1 MLRVDESFT
10 RWFRA
15 QVKEQGLT
23 ATLMDIKEACFVIQ
37 SSNTTGKDKKKKK
50 KKKKKTVN
58 KIETAVVG
66 RDSKLEIMFLED
78 LGTVYGSMDSD
89 AEEGAL
95 YQHVGRKP
103 A

>member
-23 ATLMDIKEACFVIQ
+23 VTLMDIKEACFVIQ
-37 SSNTTGKDKKKKK
+37 SSNTTGKDKKKK
-50 KKKKKTVN
+50 TVN

-66 RDSKLEIMFLED
+66 RENKLEIMFLED

-95 YQHVGRKP
+95 CHHAGRKP